1 MVLLLQVVGI
11 GGELCEEV
19 REETITDKDG
29 LYRLRGLSVSYT
41 RQHFISYHNVS
52 IASVCVQCKC

>member
-1 MVLLLQVVGI
+1 MILLQVVGI
-11 GGELCEEV
+11 GEELCEEV

-29 LYRLRGLSVSYT
+29 VYRLRGLSVSYT
-41 RQHFISYHNVS
+41 RQYFISYHIVT